1 MQKNLIIMI
10 LLSFLTLFS
19 LDKSYSNDEKKLYI
33 ISPIN
38 GESVTSPIT
47 VKFGVKGMSI
57 VPAGVNKA
65 MSGHHHLLI
74 NVNKLPDMSMPIPAN
89 KNYLHFGK
97 GQTEASIILPKGKHT
112 LQLLLG
118 NYMHVPHKPPL
129 LSKKIEIIV
138 E

>member
-1 MQKNLIIMI
+1 MVL
-10 LLSFLTLFS
+10 LLSLTMFS
-19 LDKSYSNDEKKLYI
+19 HNKSYSNDEKKLYL
-33 ISPIN
+33 ISPVN
-38 GESVTSPIT
+38 GESVTSPVL

-57 VPAGVNKA
+57 VPAGVEKA

-97 GQTEASIILPKGKHT
+97 GETETSIILPKGKHT

-118 NYMHVPHKPPL
+118 DHMHVPHEPPL
-129 LSKKIEIIV
+129 LSTKVEIIV

>member
-1 MQKNLIIMI
+1 MQKNLIFMVL
-10 LLSFLTLFS
+10 LLSLTMFS
-19 LDKSYSNDEKKLYI
+19 HNKSYSNDEKKLYL
-33 ISPIN
+33 ISPVN
-38 GESVTSPIT
+38 GESVTSPVL

-57 VPAGVNKA
+57 VPAGVEKA

-97 GQTEASIILPKGKHT
+97 GETETSIILPKGKHT

-118 NYMHVPHKPPL
+118 DHMHVPHEPPL
-129 LSKKIEIIV
+129 LSTKVEIIV